1 MSQQFLSTNTP
12 YNFVWH
18 DSAGQAMPENSKFV
32 NYKVSADGII
42 VNILDNAVIDEPIVL
57 INSAANTNK
66 SNNTIN
72 IGKNS
77 QVQIIEYFMSDD
89 NNSHN
94 TVSTEINCSNNS
106 QLKHC
111 ILQHA
116 SNYASIN
123 QFSTTVIKQAAD
135 STVNSNIFSFGGGN
149 NNINVNISLQGSNAS
164 SNTSCLAFT
173 NNTEKQTVLLN
184 INHEHP
190 ECTSNTL
197 SRSVL
202 KDSSVTD
209 FTGRIIVH
217 PHAKKSLAD
226 LQIKNLLCSPK
237 AQANNRPE
245 LEIYNDDVR
254 CSHGSTTGQIDPDAL
269 FYMRSRGID
278 KDTATAMLIAGFI
291 KPVIDNCA
299 IPMVAEYIYSLINSR

>member
-18 DSAGQAMPENSKFV
+18 DSSGQAMPENSKFV
-32 NYKVSADGII
+32 NYTVSQDGII
-42 VNILDNAVIDEPIVL
+42 INILDNAVIDEPVVL
-57 INSAANTNK
+57 INSAANANK

-72 IGKNS
+72 IGNNA
-77 QVQIIEYFMSDD
+77 QVKIIEYLMSDD

-94 TVSTEINCSNNS
+94 IVSTEINCSSNS
-106 QLKHC
+106 QLRHC

-116 SNYASIN
+116 SNYPSIS
-123 QFSTTVIKQAAD
+123 QSSATVIKQ
-135 STVNSNIFSFGGGN
+135 STNSLVNSNIFSFGGGN
-149 NNINVNISLQGSNAS
+149 SNIELTINLQGANAS
-164 SNTSCLAFT
+164 CTASCLAYT
-173 NNTEKQTVLLN
+173 NNTEKQAVLLN

-190 ECTSNTL
+190 QCTSNTI

-202 KDSSVTD
+202 KDSSITD
-209 FTGRIIVH
+209 FIGRIIVH
-217 PHAKKSLAD
+217 PNASKSLAD

-291 KPVIDNCA
+291 KPVIDNCT
-299 IPMVAEYIYSLINSR
+299 IPMVAEYIYSLINNR